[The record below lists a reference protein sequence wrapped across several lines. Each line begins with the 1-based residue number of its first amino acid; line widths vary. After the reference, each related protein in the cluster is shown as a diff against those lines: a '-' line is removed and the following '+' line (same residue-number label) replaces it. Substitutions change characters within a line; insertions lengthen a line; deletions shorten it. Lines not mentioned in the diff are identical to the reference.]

1 MENTI
6 FSYTD
11 EERRLLKRNTKFNIA
26 IIRVGFNICIFASV
40 AAAFLLWFR
49 IVMHPIVMIITYL
62 IMYLLLIGGGT
73 CSMLGIRS
81 FRKENGYFRAA
92 FILETISVFLTAL
105 TAAWVY
111 LVLRYGLQGI
121 RYNLFAYFLLSLCQ
135 AIAMLVMSKGYR
147 RLLREQEKLY
157 IRNHFNVLA
166 ALFVAIAFFVLMII
180 VTLEIY
186 CIVVFGVAIIICCL
200 VANYQIRSIL
210 EDVEGENIT
219 IYCLSVKGT
228 DWAIGAAVMVAGM
241 ALVCFLTWG
250 LSPF

>member
-1 MENTI
+1 MENKI
-6 FSYTD
+6 LNYTD
-11 EERRLLKRNTKFNIA
+11 EEKRLLKCNTK
-26 IIRVGFNICIFASV
+26 ASV
-40 AAAFLLWFR
+40 TIIKLGFCIALIAAIVTLFLRGFALKDNTIGMSGAFTAIYLFLL
-49 IVMHPIVMIITYL
+49 
-62 IMYLLLIGGGT
+62 GGGT

-81 FRKENGYFRAA
+81 FRKENGYFKTAS
-92 FILETISVFLTAL
+92 ILEIISVFLMAL
-105 TAAWVY
+105 TALLVY
-111 LVLRYGLQGI
+111 LTKKYELNVLRYS
-121 RYNLFAYFLLSLCQ
+121 LFTYVLLSLCQ

-180 VTLEIY
+180 VTLEIH

-228 DWAIGAAVMVAGM
+228 DWAIGAAVMIAGM

-250 LSPF
+250 PSPF